1 MRCTYRTRSQ
11 HRSASSAFT
20 TIYDGRHVTG
30 PQASASAQRR
40 SPTASVSSSS
50 DLQMVANLSHRKA
63 HHQLVHNSSHHH
75 VQGGVLGET
84 SLDTTCR
91 QASGTARPIAI
102 GAHCPAVLN
111 ILKTNKWRVLVSL
124 SDIVRLHASHPS
136 VLATHTANWADGFYR
151 PKPSVGCAG

>member
-1 MRCTYRTRSQ
+1 
-11 HRSASSAFT
+11 
-20 TIYDGRHVTG
+20 
-30 PQASASAQRR
+30 
-40 SPTASVSSSS
+40 
-50 DLQMVANLSHRKA
+50 MVANLSHRKA

-84 SLDTTCR
+84 GLDTTCS
-91 QASGTARPIAI
+91 QAPGTARPIAI

-124 SDIVRLHASHPS
+124 SVIVRLHASHPS

-151 PKPSVGCAG
+151 PKPSVGCADDCSLWKDARRCSVILKPRIFVDGLRIFLSLIQLLGESH